1 MGLFYDIRLR
11 VRSMIGPLIGICA
24 IAYFGFHVVHGERG
38 LLTYWRLKQMIA
50 ETQPVLDEARVQRE
64 MLENR
69 VSLLRPD
76 NLDPDMLEERARVML
91 NFGYANDL
99 VILYEKEAKE

>member
-1 MGLFYDIRLR
+1 MGLFYDIRFR
-11 VRSMIGPLIGICA
+11 VRHMIGPLIGICS

-38 LLTYWRLKQMIA
+38 LLTYWRLTQLIA
-50 ETQPVLDEARVQRE
+50 ETQPVLDEAKQQRAL
-64 MLENR
+64 LENR

-91 NFGYANDL
+91 NFGYANDI
-99 VILYEKEAKE
+99 VILFDEETGQ

>member
-1 MGLFYDIRLR
+1 MGLFYDVGLR
-11 VRSMIGPLIGICA
+11 VRHMIGPLIGICS

-38 LLTYWRLKQMIA
+38 LLTYWRLKTVIA
-50 ETQPVLDEARVQRE
+50 ETQPVLDEARVQRQ
-64 MLENR
+64 LLQNR

-91 NFGYANDL
+91 NFGYANDI
-99 VILYEKEAKE
+99 VILFEKETTP

>member
-1 MGLFYDIRLR
+1 M
-11 VRSMIGPLIGICA
+11 IGICA

-50 ETQPVLDEARVQRE
+50 ETQPVLDEARVQRK

-99 VILYEKEAKE
+99 IILYAKETNQ